1 MSVTSCLS
9 ITTYVCDSILLSS
22 SSPLLFYSQFFLILF
37 PFVYTNNHHKRVS
50 EMPMLHVLVLPKG
63 TFNIAISEFH
73 LSIHMFIESLI
84 LIDNTILLNSIQQS
98 FNPTILLFSLL
109 ESQPFKNS
117 PLATTNRIWV
127 VAPIKRAVDDG
138 TAKVSYSTK
147 SEWHELYIATCVS
160 NLLFTFIPHH
170 ITCSHTHLSFTI
182 LIYHLLSQILS
193 KGTYGCRI

>member
-1 MSVTSCLS
+1 MSRNYFSGNEAQTWPLIRSVQLQGPWSVLSSGAVLVDLPVSLFMSVTSCLS
-9 ITTYVCDSILLSS
+9 ITTYVCDSLLLSS
-22 SSPLLFYSQFFLILF
+22 SSSSLFYSQFFLILF

-147 SEWHELYIATCVS
+147 SE
-160 NLLFTFIPHH
+160 
-170 ITCSHTHLSFTI
+170 
-182 LIYHLLSQILS
+182 
-193 KGTYGCRI
+193 

>member
-1 MSVTSCLS
+1 MFVIRYYYRRRHLR
-9 ITTYVCDSILLSS
+9 YFILN
-22 SSPLLFYSQFFLILF
+22 FFLILF
-37 PFVYTNNHHKRVS
+37 PFVYTNNHHQRVS

-73 LSIHMFIESLI
+73 LSIYMFIESLI
-84 LIDNTILLNSIQQS
+84 LTDNTILLNSIQQS
-98 FNPTILLFSLL
+98 FNPTILLFPLL
-109 ESQPFKNS
+109 KSQTFTNA

-147 SEWHELYIATCVS
+147 SVVTCVS

-170 ITCSHTHLSFTI
+170 ITCFHTHLSFTI
-182 LIYHLLSQILS
+182 LIYHFLSQILS

>member
-1 MSVTSCLS
+1 MSVKSCLS

-37 PFVYTNNHHKRVS
+37 PFVNTNNHHKRVS
-50 EMPMLHVLVLPKG
+50 EMLMLHVLVLPKG

-84 LIDNTILLNSIQQS
+84 LIDNMILINSIQQS
-98 FNPTILLFSLL
+98 FNPTILLFPLL
-109 ESQPFKNS
+109 KSQTFTNA

-147 SEWHELYIATCVS
+147 SE
-160 NLLFTFIPHH
+160 
-170 ITCSHTHLSFTI
+170 
-182 LIYHLLSQILS
+182 
-193 KGTYGCRI
+193 